1 MTTTKALEIPQRITV
16 LKHLAGGK
24 PIDVTAT
31 ITGLTAETVL
41 DLASHHGYP
50 DRDKLAW
57 AVDVLTKK
65 HADTVRCGIPAATA
79 RPGPPRPAPVAAV
92 PTHPEKR
99 EQPSSRLADLVDTA
113 LAHPSKR
120 IRTAADRLLD
130 QADKL
135 RDLIREDDQ
144 KNAARRKIEAE
155 KAAARAEVERLQ
167 EQLAAAKAKLRG
179 QAPAAARSKKGR
191 PLPKGEHPCR
201 HDGCDRVYDTP
212 QGRSLHERMKCEHRP
227 AEEAS

>member
-1 MTTTKALEIPQRITV
+1 MTTTKDLEIPQRITV

-65 HADTVRCGIPAATA
+65 HADTVRGGIPAGTAT
-79 RPGPPRPAPVAAV
+79 
-92 PTHPEKR
+92 T
-99 EQPSSRLADLVDTA
+99 T
-113 LAHPSKR
+113 
-120 IRTAADRLLD
+120 
-130 QADKL
+130 
-135 RDLIREDDQ
+135 
-144 KNAARRKIEAE
+144 
-155 KAAARAEVERLQ
+155 
-167 EQLAAAKAKLRG
+167 
-179 QAPAAARSKKGR
+179 RSKKGR